1 VPSYHHGNLRAA
13 LIDTAV
19 EQARAGGVAAVVLRD
34 AARRTGVSH
43 NAAYRHFADRD
54 ELVGEVAGC
63 SMRALEDAMRARMA
77 DIPDEGDPGVRA
89 LLRLRE
95 TGRAYVHF
103 ALAEPGLFTTAF
115 AAKGTP
121 TRVGAYGALA
131 EALDELVATGVLPP
145 ERRPGAELTCWAAV
159 HGFATLVLEGPLRA
173 LSPADREREL
183 DGLLDRVARG
193 L

>member
-1 VPSYHHGNLRAA
+1 MSGYHHGNLRAA

-19 EQARAGGVAAVVLRD
+19 EQARAGGAAAVVLRD

-54 ELVGEVAGC
+54 QLVAEVAVRG
-63 SMRALEDAMRARMA
+63 MHELEEAMRARMA
-77 DIPDEGDPGVRA
+77 DVPAGEEPGVRA

-95 TGRAYVHF
+95 TGRAYVQF
-103 ALAEPGLFTTAF
+103 ALAEPGLFTTAC
-115 AAKGTP
+115 AAKGAP
-121 TRVGAYGALA
+121 EREGPYGILA
-131 EALDELVATGVLPP
+131 EALDGLVETGVLPA
-145 ERRPGAELTCWAAV
+145 ERRPGAELACWAAV
-159 HGFATLVLEGPLRA
+159 HGFAMLVLEGPLRA
-173 LSPADREREL
+173 LPEAEREREL

>member
-19 EQARAGGVAAVVLRD
+19 EQARAGGAGAVVLRD

-63 SMRALEDAMRARMA
+63 GMRALEDAMRARMA

-95 TGRAYVHF
+95 TGRAYVHY

-121 TRVGAYGALA
+121 TRVGPYGILA
-131 EALDELVATGVLPP
+131 EALDELVETGVLPAD
-145 ERRPGAELTCWAAV
+145 RRPGAELACWAAV
-159 HGFATLVLEGPLRA
+159 HGFATLVLEGPLRD
-173 LSPADREREL
+173 LPPADREREL

>member
-1 VPSYHHGNLRAA
+1 MSGYHHGNLRAA

-19 EQARAGGVAAVVLRD
+19 EQARGGGAAAVVLRD

-43 NAAYRHFADRD
+43 NAAYRHFTDRD
-54 ELVGEVAGC
+54 ELLAEVADRG
-63 SMRALEDAMRARMA
+63 MAALEEAMRERLARV
-77 DIPDEGDPGVRA
+77 PDRDPVERA
-89 LLRLRE
+89 WQRLAE

-115 AAKGTP
+115 GCKEPPA
-121 TRVGAYGALA
+121 REGAYGVLSGV
-131 EALDELVATGVLPP
+131 LDELVDAGALPP

-159 HGFATLVLEGPLRA
+159 HGFATLSLQGPLRD
-173 LSPADREREL
+173 LPPEQREQQL
-183 DGLLDRVARG
+183 DGLLERIVRG

>member
-1 VPSYHHGNLRAA
+1 VSGYHHGNLRAA

-19 EQARAGGVAAVVLRD
+19 EQARAGGAAAVVLRD

-54 ELVGEVAGC
+54 ELVAEVAERG
-63 SMRALEDAMRARMA
+63 MRALEDAMRARMA
-77 DIPDEGDPGVRA
+77 DVPEEGDPGVRA

-95 TGRAYVHF
+95 TGRAYVQF
-103 ALAEPGLFTTAF
+103 ALAEPGLFTTAC

-121 TRVGAYGALA
+121 EREGPYGILA
-131 EALDELVATGVLPP
+131 ESLDGLVDTGVLPA
-145 ERRPGAELTCWAAV
+145 ERRPGAELACWAAV
-159 HGFATLVLEGPLRA
+159 HGFALLVLEGPLRD
-173 LSPADREREL
+173 LPPADREREL

>member
-1 VPSYHHGNLRAA
+1 
-13 LIDTAV
+13 
-19 EQARAGGVAAVVLRD
+19 
-34 AARRTGVSH
+34 
-43 NAAYRHFADRD
+43 
-54 ELVGEVAGC
+54 
-63 SMRALEDAMRARMA
+63 M
-77 DIPDEGDPGVRA
+77 
-89 LLRLRE
+89 
-95 TGRAYVHF
+95 HF

-121 TRVGAYGALA
+121 TPDGAYGALA

-159 HGFATLVLEGPLRA
+159 HGFATLVLEGPLRD
-173 LSPADREREL
+173 LPPADREREL

>member
-1 VPSYHHGNLRAA
+1 VSSYHHGNLRAA

-19 EQARAGGVAAVVLRD
+19 EQARAGGAAAVVLRD

-54 ELVGEVAGC
+54 ALLAEVATRGNA
-63 SMRALEDAMRARMA
+63 ALEEAMRERLARVTTR
-77 DIPDEGDPGVRA
+77 DPVDRA
-89 LLRLRE
+89 WQRLAE

-115 AAKGTP
+115 GCKEQP
-121 TRVGAYGALA
+121 TGEGAYGVLA
-131 EALDELVATGVLPP
+131 GVLDELVEVGALPRD
-145 ERRPGAELTCWAAV
+145 RRPGAELTCWAAV
-159 HGFATLVLEGPLRA
+159 HGFATLGLQGPLRD
-173 LSPADREREL
+173 LPPDQLEQQL
-183 DGLLDRVARG
+183 DGLLERIARG